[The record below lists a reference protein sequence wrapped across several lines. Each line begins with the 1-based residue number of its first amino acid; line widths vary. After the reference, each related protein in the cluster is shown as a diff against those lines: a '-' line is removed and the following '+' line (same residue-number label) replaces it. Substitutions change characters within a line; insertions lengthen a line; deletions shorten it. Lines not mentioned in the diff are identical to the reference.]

1 MVNGRAVV
9 CREADEISVGGTEGE
24 EEEEEKKRKA
34 KAEAAER
41 AMQVTSTREM
51 KMMELVVFLWCGLGG
66 SVAESVLKERRE
78 VDGLGGSSRVG
89 ICVGFVDVKAEP
101 EPMFSFHF
109 LFLGSFD
116 VDF

>member
-1 MVNGRAVV
+1 MVNGRVVV
-9 CREADEISVGGTEGE
+9 CREADEISVGGTEGEEE

-51 KMMELVVFLWCGLGG
+51 KMMELVVFLWCGLEG

-78 VDGLGGSSRVG
+78 VDGLGGSS
-89 ICVGFVDVKAEP
+89 
-101 EPMFSFHF
+101 
-109 LFLGSFD
+109 
-116 VDF
+116 

>member
-1 MVNGRAVV
+1 LVSGRVV
-9 CREADEISVGGTEGE
+9 ACREAEGISVGVAEGD

-51 KMMELVVFLWCGLGG
+51 KIMELVVFLWCGLEG

-78 VDGLGGSSRVG
+78 VDGLGGSS
-89 ICVGFVDVKAEP
+89 
-101 EPMFSFHF
+101 
-109 LFLGSFD
+109 
-116 VDF
+116 

>member
-1 MVNGRAVV
+1 LVNGRVV
-9 CREADEISVGGTEGE
+9 ACREAEGISVGVAEGD

-51 KMMELVVFLWCGLGG
+51 KIMELVVFLWCGLEG

-78 VDGLGGSSRVG
+78 VDGLGGSS
-89 ICVGFVDVKAEP
+89 
-101 EPMFSFHF
+101 
-109 LFLGSFD
+109 
-116 VDF
+116 